1 MNTFRY
7 HKSTLY
13 ILTISILYYILCYL
27 SPIAL
32 CDDIVYK
39 FVWPIDNE
47 SYVKPIL
54 SLKDIFVSQYIHYQ
68 VLNGRSIVHFI
79 LQLFDGIL
87 GKELCNII
95 SSIIFGYLIYMVS
108 CYITK
113 KRNSLFSYSLITVML
128 FLLMPGFHNEFLLFV
143 GVFNYL
149 WVCTITILFIAFINK
164 YGEKPIN
171 TRRFSLSI
179 AAFFVGWLHEGIS
192 VPLSLTLI
200 IYCALHLKKIA
211 KKTFFYCTIFYVLGT
226 CICLMSPGTMS
237 RIGEHS
243 GLLLSLIN
251 KVFLGCVNLLHLRI
265 SYLMLIISL
274 LIYLKKREVWKSH
287 FKQYKYLYLTW
298 FFTFIPIFGS
308 GTTETRVI
316 FYTEFIAMMIVA
328 SLIHQLCQQ
337 RYDKNITI
345 CSNLLMLCLYGIVF
359 SYSYRNHQNA
369 LFIEQQLNN
378 PQLSIVEVPQIRPSD
393 NYFLSEIFDNYVRE
407 PIKFGQFENAQGFVQ
422 TNAHVRCMKILYN
435 KPQLYFIP
443 QDIFNKIKDNQIKLN
458 ELVYNEK
465 KELMI
470 TQIQQDCTPKNVKL
484 LLNKEDIASLPFY
497 KRILAYKNDSY
508 EVDKDHY
515 DTLLYNNRKYLLV
528 CCPTRNISRRIDVL
542 TYQKTRNE

>member
-179 AAFFVGWLHEGIS
+179 AAFFVGWQ
-192 VPLSLTLI
+192 
-200 IYCALHLKKIA
+200 
-211 KKTFFYCTIFYVLGT
+211 
-226 CICLMSPGTMS
+226 
-237 RIGEHS
+237 IG
-243 GLLLSLIN
+243 
-251 KVFLGCVNLLHLRI
+251 R
-265 SYLMLIISL
+265 
-274 LIYLKKREVWKSH
+274 
-287 FKQYKYLYLTW
+287 
-298 FFTFIPIFGS
+298 
-308 GTTETRVI
+308 
-316 FYTEFIAMMIVA
+316 
-328 SLIHQLCQQ
+328 
-337 RYDKNITI
+337 
-345 CSNLLMLCLYGIVF
+345 
-359 SYSYRNHQNA
+359 
-369 LFIEQQLNN
+369 
-378 PQLSIVEVPQIRPSD
+378 
-393 NYFLSEIFDNYVRE
+393 
-407 PIKFGQFENAQGFVQ
+407 
-422 TNAHVRCMKILYN
+422 AHV
-435 KPQLYFIP
+435 
-443 QDIFNKIKDNQIKLN
+443 
-458 ELVYNEK
+458 
-465 KELMI
+465 
-470 TQIQQDCTPKNVKL
+470 
-484 LLNKEDIASLPFY
+484 
-497 KRILAYKNDSY
+497 
-508 EVDKDHY
+508 
-515 DTLLYNNRKYLLV
+515 
-528 CCPTRNISRRIDVL
+528 
-542 TYQKTRNE
+542 